1 MRYCRRLI
9 FSTIVDLA
17 GTNTVADTVGCDW
30 RSQGSTCPVPQGFWK
45 DVGGEVQSK
54 GYYCI
59 QRPLGDSWT
68 HRRYLLSPFV
78 RRITSETDMTDLHG
92 WTLIVV
98 MSYEKNHL
106 LYDYY
111 NFPEEM
117 YKVKFESKGS
127 PPVASRV
134 VELLKQVWTTIW
146 A

>member
-1 MRYCRRLI
+1 
-9 FSTIVDLA
+9 
-17 GTNTVADTVGCDW
+17 
-30 RSQGSTCPVPQGFWK
+30 
-45 DVGGEVQSK
+45 
-54 GYYCI
+54 
-59 QRPLGDSWT
+59 
-68 HRRYLLSPFV
+68 
-78 RRITSETDMTDLHG
+78 MTDLHG
-92 WTLIVV
+92 WKLMVV

-134 VELLKQVWTTIW
+134 VELLKQVCTTIW